1 MWSSALKGKRPMKQS
16 QWFRLIGLAV
26 ITLTVSLAMAA
37 QSVSAS
43 SVAGAYTKEGTN
55 IHLFL
60 GTSFGFILH
69 TPGEHRPRT
78 GNYTIDGNTL
88 TLTEGRDVQLMLL
101 TVQGDKLYDQ
111 DGNAWVK
118 AAPAPAPAPPQ
129 TQASNQITIKDPAE
143 FNAYQSASTQ
153 SDPAAKAA
161 ALESFL
167 QAYPQSVVEGTVLNT
182 LIDTYQQLRDVDK
195 VLSAASR
202 LLQTDPNNIKAILLS
217 VLIKKDQCAKTR
229 DAQTCDDA
237 AALAQRGL
245 SIPKPADRSDADW
258 QKLTGGIYPTYR
270 AAIALARPA
279 PPAAAPPPPPAP
291 MPEIAPPPPP
301 ADTPPPTIALGQTTD
316 QVTAAFGQP
325 QKIVKLGVKQ
335 IFYYKDMKV
344 TFTNGKVSNVE

>member
-1 MWSSALKGKRPMKQS
+1 MEKLIIALVMA
-16 QWFRLIGLAV
+16 LAS
-26 ITLTVSLAMAA
+26 ISLACTPVLGA
-37 QSVSAS
+37 QNS
-43 SVAGAYTKEGTN
+43 
-55 IHLFL
+55 
-60 GTSFGFILH
+60 
-69 TPGEHRPRT
+69 
-78 GNYTIDGNTL
+78 
-88 TLTEGRDVQLMLL
+88 
-101 TVQGDKLYDQ
+101 
-111 DGNAWVK
+111 
-118 AAPAPAPAPPQ
+118 
-129 TQASNQITIKDPAE
+129 ITIKDQAE
-143 FNAYQSASTQ
+143 FKTYQMASTQ
-153 SDPAAKAA
+153 SDPGTRAS
-161 ALESFL
+161 ALEGFL
-167 QAYPQSVVEGTVLNT
+167 EAYPQSVVEGTVLNT

-217 VLIKKDQCAKTR
+217 VLIKKDQCAKTQ

-245 SIPKPADRSDADW
+245 SIPKPADRYDADW

-301 ADTPPPTIALGQTTD
+301 ADTPPPTIALGQIED
-316 QVTAAFGQP
+316 QVTAILGQP
-325 QKIVKLGVKQ
+325 LKAARLGAKV

>member
-1 MWSSALKGKRPMKQS
+1 MEKLIIALVMA
-16 QWFRLIGLAV
+16 LAS
-26 ITLTVSLAMAA
+26 ISLACTPVLGA
-37 QSVSAS
+37 QNS
-43 SVAGAYTKEGTN
+43 
-55 IHLFL
+55 
-60 GTSFGFILH
+60 
-69 TPGEHRPRT
+69 
-78 GNYTIDGNTL
+78 
-88 TLTEGRDVQLMLL
+88 
-101 TVQGDKLYDQ
+101 
-111 DGNAWVK
+111 
-118 AAPAPAPAPPQ
+118 
-129 TQASNQITIKDPAE
+129 ITIKDQAE
-143 FNAYQSASTQ
+143 FKTYQMASTQ
-153 SDPAAKAA
+153 SDPGTRAS
-161 ALESFL
+161 ALEGFL
-167 QAYPQSVVEGTVLNT
+167 EAYPQSVVEGTVLNT

-217 VLIKKDQCAKTR
+217 VLIKKDQCAKTQN
-229 DAQTCDDA
+229 AQTCDDA

>member
-1 MWSSALKGKRPMKQS
+1 MEKLIIALVMA
-16 QWFRLIGLAV
+16 LAS
-26 ITLTVSLAMAA
+26 ISLACTPVLGA
-37 QSVSAS
+37 QNS
-43 SVAGAYTKEGTN
+43 
-55 IHLFL
+55 
-60 GTSFGFILH
+60 
-69 TPGEHRPRT
+69 
-78 GNYTIDGNTL
+78 
-88 TLTEGRDVQLMLL
+88 
-101 TVQGDKLYDQ
+101 
-111 DGNAWVK
+111 
-118 AAPAPAPAPPQ
+118 
-129 TQASNQITIKDPAE
+129 ITIKDQAE
-143 FNAYQSASTQ
+143 FKTYQMASTQ
-153 SDPAAKAA
+153 SDPGTRAS
-161 ALESFL
+161 ALEGFL
-167 QAYPQSVVEGTVLNT
+167 EAYPQSVVEGTVLNT

-301 ADTPPPTIALGQTTD
+301 ADTPPPTIALGQTEN
-316 QVTAAFGQP
+316 QVTAILGQP
-325 QKIVKLGVKQ
+325 LKAARLGAKV